1 MAQNLVSGIRT
12 LSPNCREATRL
23 QSEAMDRPL
32 SLLHRIGLRI
42 HLFLCQWCRR
52 YGKQLRLLR
61 QAVRMNPDQVNE
73 AAPKGLSPDA
83 RERLKRS
90 LLDGVK

>member
-1 MAQNLVSGIRT
+1 
-12 LSPNCREATRL
+12 
-23 QSEAMDRPL
+23 MDRPL
-32 SLLHRIGLRI
+32 SLLHRIGLRT

-52 YGKQLRLLR
+52 YDKQLRLLR

-73 AAPKGLSPDA
+73 AAPQGLSSDA

-90 LLDGVK
+90 LLDRVK